1 MPVRYSAL
9 EEPVVRA
16 YVQSVFPD
24 EADRLLRWA
33 RQIFS
38 LQRGDDAVQGVQE
51 INRWIH
57 RSIRYRRREDRGVQS
72 PLDTLA
78 RESGSCRDMATLLLE
93 IVRTLR
99 SSPGALQAATW
110 R

>member
-16 YVQSVFPD
+16 YAQSVFPD

-51 INRWIH
+51 INSWIH

-72 PLDTLA
+72 PLETLA
-78 RESGSCRDMATLLLE
+78 RESGSCRDMRRCFLKSFE
-93 IVRTLR
+93 
-99 SSPGALQAATW
+99 P
-110 R
+110 